1 MRHIDFGTG
10 PRELGSRFTNDHQSN
25 QLDNWMND
33 LWNPIMLAGFLFAV
47 CCWASFS
54 AAFLFFYFPSL
65 VFFFFFV
72 IFCLVQVH
80 CCYFFGPFVSIGNM
94 KRAQTIQISPASS
107 SKSNKSEHIYCNH
120 KYNWS
125 ERNTYYRK
133 YELKFV
139 GRQKEVMLTD
149 CYA

>member
-1 MRHIDFGTG
+1 MICEIRLCSPDSYS
-10 PRELGSRFTNDHQSN
+10 P
-25 QLDNWMND
+25 
-33 LWNPIMLAGFLFAV
+33 
-47 CCWASFS
+47 S
-54 AAFLFFYFPSL
+54 AAELHSLLHFYFFLFFYFPSL
-65 VFFFFFV
+65 SFFFFFV
-72 IFCLVQVH
+72 IFCLVQFH